1 MLGSMVPRNLIAKAG
16 LSQLIIIDMQTRLVT
31 AMSQEALQV
40 AIKNTT
46 ILAQAAEFLAVPS
59 IITEQYPAGL
69 GHTIPELLALLPST
83 KAVEKNSF
91 SCMAEPR
98 FSRQLTR
105 DRSQVV
111 LAGMEAHICVLQTA
125 LDLIARDA
133 SGEDM
138 QAKQVF
144 VAEDAIISRNPANK
158 ANAIARMREAG
169 CIISNTES
177 IVFEWLGKAE
187 GDVFKAMSK
196 LIR

>member
-1 MLGSMVPRNLIAKAG
+1 MMPPLIAKVS
-16 LSQLIIIDMQTRLVT
+16 LSQLVIIDMQTRLITVMPQDLMHAT
-31 AMSQEALQV
+31 
-40 AIKNTT
+40 IKNAG
-46 ILAQAAEFLAVPS
+46 ILAQAAAMLDVPA
-59 IITEQYPAGL
+59 IITEQYPKGL
-69 GHTIPELLALLPST
+69 GNAAPELLALLPSL
-83 KAVEKNSF
+83 KPANLKPVEKLTF
-91 SCMAEPR
+91 SCMAEPI

-125 LDLIARDA
+125 LDLIDA
-133 SGEDM
+133 G
-138 QAKQVF
+138 KQVF

-187 GDVFKAMSK
+187 GDVFKDISK